1 MGDASSPEP
10 LLDLTQDKIAL
21 VDEAGRFTYVN
32 AAAERLLGWSP
43 AALEGENAFD
53 YMHPDDV
60 EAARSA
66 FRRTINSETFTES
79 TVEYRLRTSDGS
91 WVWFE
96 GRMSNLTDSQ
106 LDGYVISSREITDL
120 VQARQ
125 ERARAAQQLDE
136 LANRSNDVLW
146 TFDADWSETLFVNP
160 AYESVYGQS
169 VEELRADPAAFLD
182 AVHPEDLPAV
192 ADAMERLSAGESIDM
207 EYRVN
212 SDADYSVW
220 VWVQAEPVFEDGE
233 VVRIVGFSRDITDRH
248 RRVRQLYV
256 MDNLLRHNLRNDLNV
271 VLGNAERAAARAPEV
286 DDLMGVIRRT
296 AEGLLTS
303 AGKQRRIIELLREDV
318 DPTQLDLVAAADAA
332 VGTVQERYPEA
343 RIELSTPETASAAVL
358 EEFRLAV
365 RELVENAVVHSDAE
379 QPSVTVSVR
388 VDSETVSVVVADD
401 GPPMPETEAAV
412 LAGEHEM
419 NAIYHSTG
427 LGLWLVYW
435 VVELSGGRITVSRS
449 TDGNLTEVTIPRAE

>member
-1 MGDASSPEP
+1 VGDATSET

-21 VDEAGRFTYVN
+21 LDETGRFTYVN
-32 AAAERLLGWSP
+32 AAAERLLGWPP

-53 YMHPDDV
+53 YIHPDDV

-66 FRRTINSETFTES
+66 FQRTIDSETFTET
-79 TVEYRLRTSDGS
+79 TVEYRLRARDGS
-91 WVWFE
+91 WVPFE

-106 LDGYVISSREITDL
+106 LDGYVISSREISDL
-120 VQARQ
+120 VQARR
-125 ERARAAQQLDE
+125 ERARAARQLEE
-136 LANRSNDVLW
+136 LSNRSNDVLW

-160 AYESVYGQS
+160 AYETVYGQP
-169 VEELRADPAAFLD
+169 VEELRADPAAFLE
-182 AVHPEDLPAV
+182 AIHPEDLPV
-192 ADAMERLSAGESIDM
+192 VTEAMERLSAGESVDM

-212 SDADYSVW
+212 PDADYGVW

-248 RRVRQLYV
+248 RRLQQLYV

-286 DDLMGVIRRT
+286 DDLMAVIQRT
-296 AEGLLTS
+296 AEDLLVS

-318 DPTQLDLVAAADAA
+318 ERTRLDLAAVTDAA
-332 VGTVQERYPEA
+332 VGTVRERHPEA
-343 RIELSTPETASAAVL
+343 TIELSTPETAPAHAL

-379 QPSVTVSVR
+379 RPSVGARVR
-388 VDSETVSVVVADD
+388 VDPEVVSVVVADD
-401 GPPMPETEAAV
+401 GPPMPDIEAAV
-412 LAGEHEM
+412 LTGEHEM

-435 VVELSGGRITVSRS
+435 IVELSGGRITVSRS
-449 TDGNLTEVTIPRAE
+449 ADGNRTAITVPRAE